1 MDVLGLD
8 RVVIATRD
16 LEGTAGQFADLLGLS
31 FSDTVRPTT
40 ETDAGEQALRM
51 LVSAAGVELISPEGD
66 GNEVARFVEEHGP
79 GLYALSLRVA
89 DLDAAEAE
97 LAAKGVE
104 PVGAFEAKDFRESF
118 YHPRNFGGA
127 LLILAEYDAPHPAAT
142 AMTAGA
148 DPDTD

>member
-16 LEGTAGQFADLLGLS
+16 LEGTAGPFADLLGLS

-40 ETDAGEQALRM
+40 ETGAGAQAMRM
-51 LVSAAGVELISPEGD
+51 LISAAGVELIAPD
-66 GNEVARFVEEHGP
+66 GENEVDRFVAEHGP
-79 GLYALSLRVA
+79 GLYALSIRVS

-97 LAAKGVE
+97 LASEGVE
-104 PVGAFEAKDFRESF
+104 PVGRFEANDFREAF
-118 YHPRNFGGA
+118 FHPRNFGGA

-148 DPDTD
+148 DTDAD